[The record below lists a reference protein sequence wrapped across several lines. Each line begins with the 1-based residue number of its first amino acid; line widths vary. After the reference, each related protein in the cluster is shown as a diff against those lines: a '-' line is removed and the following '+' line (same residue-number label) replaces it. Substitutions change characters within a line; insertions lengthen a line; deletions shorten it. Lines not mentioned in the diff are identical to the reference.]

1 MITRQFGAHARELKA
16 SLSRFGSTELRSAND
31 IGRAPC
37 KNRHVSLPLATRA
50 VEKEVLPNGLV
61 VITEPMAHV
70 HSVSV
75 GIWLRS
81 GSRREPAEL
90 NGISHFIEH
99 MVFKGTARRTAE
111 DIAREVDSVG
121 GMLDAFTAKEMV
133 CFNTRVLDEHLPK
146 AFDVLADMVL
156 EPKFAEDDIA
166 REQSVILEEIRMT
179 QDNPEDLVH
188 ELFTQNFWTSHALGK
203 PILGTPETVS
213 AFTRRSLQE
222 WFRRWYAPNHLV
234 ITAAGHL
241 SHQQLVELVAERF
254 AKLSPSDN
262 GTADSAPRPTPHI
275 TLRTKRELEQVHI
288 CIGVPALPLTDD
300 RRFAVSI
307 LNNVLGGGMS
317 SRLFQNIRE
326 RQGLAYAIFSEMNS
340 YRDAGMLSVY
350 AGTSMETAAQVI
362 RSILEELRHLKDE
375 PLSQE
380 ELRRAK
386 DHLKGATLLALEGSS
401 SRMNSLARYHLYFN
415 RHFTTEEL
423 IQMLERVTAD
433 EVQQLAREFFAPERL
448 AASVVGNL
456 NGFQLTRDQLAL

>member
-1 MITRQFGAHARELKA
+1 MHDIALMACK
-16 SLSRFGSTELRSAND
+16 ND
-31 IGRAPC
+31 IYMP
-37 KNRHVSLPLATRA
+37 KSPYSVT
-50 VEKEVLPNGLV
+50 KEMLPNGLV
-61 VITEPMAHV
+61 IITEPMEHV

-99 MVFKGTARRTAE
+99 MVFKGTARRSAE
-111 DIAREVDSVG
+111 DIAREVDRVG

-146 AFDVLADMVL
+146 TFDVLADIVL
-156 EPKFAEDDIA
+156 EPKFAADDIA
-166 REQSVILEEIRMT
+166 REQSVVIEEIRMT

-188 ELFTQNFWTSHALGK
+188 ELFTQNFWNSHALGK
-203 PILGTPETVS
+203 PILGTPETVGS
-213 AFTRRSLQE
+213 FDRATLQK
-222 WFRRWYAPNHLV
+222 WFQEYYAPNRLV

-241 SHQQLVELVAERF
+241 THAQLVDLV
-254 AKLSPSDN
+254 
-262 GTADSAPRPTPHI
+262 SASFGRLEAVQDGDFDPKPEITPHI

-288 CIGVPALPLTDD
+288 CLGVPALPLTDR

-307 LNNVLGGGMS
+307 LNNILGGGMS

-326 RQGLAYAIFSEMNS
+326 RQGLAYSIFSEMNS
-340 YRDAGMLSVY
+340 YRDTGALSVY
-350 AGTSMETAAQVI
+350 AGTSLDTAAQLV
-362 RSILEELRHLKDE
+362 RSVLDEFRRMKDE
-375 PLSQE
+375 PLDEE

-386 DHLKGATLLALEGSS
+386 DHLKGATLLALEGSGA
-401 SRMNSLARYHLYFN
+401 RMSSLARYHLYFN

-423 IQMLERVTAD
+423 IVMLESVTAE
-433 EVQQLAREFFAPERL
+433 EVQQIAREFFEPERV

-456 NGFQLTRDQLAL
+456 NGFKLTRDQLAF

>member
-1 MITRQFGAHARELKA
+1 MSSRTR
-16 SLSRFGSTELRSAND
+16 S
-31 IGRAPC
+31 I
-37 KNRHVSLPLATRA
+37 
-50 VEKEVLPNGLV
+50 EKEVLPNGLV
-61 VITEPMAHV
+61 VLTEPMAHV

-81 GSRREPAEL
+81 GSRREPPEL

-156 EPKFAEDDIA
+156 EPKFAQDDIT

-188 ELFTQNFWTSHALGK
+188 ELFTQNFWTSHSLGK

-213 AFTRRSLQE
+213 AFTRTTLDG

-241 SHQQLVELVAERF
+241 SHAQLVELVAERF

-262 GTADSAPRPTPHI
+262 GSADSTPQPTPHI
-275 TLRTKRELEQVHI
+275 TLRAKRELEQVHI
-288 CIGVPALPLTDD
+288 CLGVPALPLADD

-307 LNNVLGGGMS
+307 LNNILGGGMS

-340 YRDAGMLSVY
+340 YRDAGVLSVY
-350 AGTSMETAAQVI
+350 AGTSMETAGKVI
-362 RSILEELRHLKDE
+362 RSVLEEFRRLKDE
-375 PLSQE
+375 PLSDA

-386 DHLKGATLLALEGSS
+386 DHIKGATLLALEGSS

-423 IQMLERVTAD
+423 IAMLERVTAD
-433 EVQQLAREFFAPERL
+433 EVQRIADEFFAPERL

-456 NGFQLTRDQLAL
+456 NGFQLTRDQLAF

>member
-1 MITRQFGAHARELKA
+1 MSDTPPTVQ
-16 SLSRFGSTELRSAND
+16 
-31 IGRAPC
+31 
-37 KNRHVSLPLATRA
+37 
-50 VEKEVLPNGLV
+50 KETLPNGLV
-61 VITEPMAHV
+61 VITEPMDHV

-99 MVFKGTARRTAE
+99 MVFKGTQRRTAE

-156 EPKFAEDDIA
+156 NPRLAPEDIE
-166 REQSVILEEIRMT
+166 REQSVVLEEIRMT

-188 ELFTQNFWTSHALGK
+188 ELFTQNFWSSHALGK

-213 AFTRRSLQE
+213 TFDRKTLDS
-222 WFRRWYAPNHLV
+222 WFRKWYAPNNVV

-241 SHQQLVELVAERF
+241 SHAEFIDLVGQRFSRIPPAEDGLPDP
-254 AKLSPSDN
+254 KPQVSP
-262 GTADSAPRPTPHI
+262 HV
-275 TLRTKRELEQVHI
+275 TLRAKHELEQVHI
-288 CIGVPALPLTDD
+288 CVGVPATAMTDA
-300 RRFAVSI
+300 RRFAVSV

-326 RQGLAYAIFSEMNS
+326 RQGLAYAIFSELNS
-340 YRDAGMLSVY
+340 YRDTGMLSVY
-350 AGTSMETAAQVI
+350 AGTSLDTAAQVI
-362 RSILEELRHLKDE
+362 QSILEEFRKLRDV
-375 PLSQE
+375 PLDAE

-386 DHLKGATLLALEGSS
+386 DHLKGATLLALEGTGQ
-401 SRMNSLARYHLYFN
+401 RMNSLARYHVYFN
-415 RHFTTEEL
+415 RHFTAKDL
-423 IQMLERVTAD
+423 IALLEKVTPQD
-433 EVQQLAREFFAPERL
+433 VQELAREFFQPDRI

-456 NGFQLTRDQLAL
+456 DGFDLTRGQLVL

>member
-1 MITRQFGAHARELKA
+1 
-16 SLSRFGSTELRSAND
+16 
-31 IGRAPC
+31 
-37 KNRHVSLPLATRA
+37 
-50 VEKEVLPNGLV
+50 VLHRLGV
-61 VITEPMAHV
+61 TEPMEHV

-111 DIAREVDSVG
+111 DIAREVDRVG

-133 CFNTRVLDEHLPK
+133 CFNTRVLDEHLPI

-156 EPKFAEDDIA
+156 DPKFADEDIA
-166 REQSVILEEIRMT
+166 REQSVVLEEIRMT

-188 ELFTQNFWTSHALGK
+188 ELFTQNFWDTHALGK

-213 AFTRRSLQE
+213 SFTRDALQK
-222 WFRRWYAPNHLV
+222 WFRQWYAPNHLV

-241 SHQQLVELVAERF
+241 SHAQLVDLVSERF
-254 AKLSPSDN
+254 AKLAPS
-262 GTADSAPRPTPHI
+262 ADGRSETVPQPAPHI
-275 TLRTKRELEQVHI
+275 TLRAKRELEQVHI
-288 CIGVPALPLTDD
+288 CLGVPALPLTDR
-300 RRFAVSI
+300 RRFASAI
-307 LNNVLGGGMS
+307 LNNILGGGMS

-326 RQGLAYAIFSEMNS
+326 RQGLAYAIFSDVNS
-340 YRDAGMLSVY
+340 YRDAGVLSVY
-350 AGTSMETAAQVI
+350 AGTSLETAEQLV
-362 RSILEELRHLKDE
+362 RSVLDEFRRLKDE
-375 PLSQE
+375 PLDAE

-386 DHLKGATLLALEGSS
+386 DHLKGSLLLSLEGSG

-415 RHFTTEEL
+415 RHFTPQEL
-423 IQMLERVTAD
+423 IAMLESVTAE
-433 EVQQLAREFFAPERL
+433 EVQQIAREFFEPGRV

-456 NGFQLTRDQLAL
+456 NGFQLTREQLAF